1 MITSCSRVLSS
12 KVGLGGPAG
21 SWEEICKDGGR
32 SVAAFLLCVCVCVG
46 GTFSS
51 QGSAA
56 LKRRASLAAMPS
68 PPLGLWPF
76 RPIWGIQSVPLSF
89 SLMFMTTGSALCQG
103 EGLAWSQLLSEARLP
118 QPHTRRCC
126 VGTRRLISGLNIPGV
141 VVTAWGGQPAFPSNS
156 QAAARGPACLPQAWV
171 QLRFMGG
178 VPWRFPGTGGGGC
191 SISLALLWVA
201 ALLA

>member
-1 MITSCSRVLSS
+1 MFKGTQQQSG
-12 KVGLGGPAG
+12 VGWPCRELGGDLQGWGQECGSLPAM
-21 SWEEICKDGGR
+21 
-32 SVAAFLLCVCVCVG
+32 CVCVCGG

-126 VGTRRLISGLNIPGV
+126 VGTRQLISGLNIPGV

>member
-1 MITSCSRVLSS
+1 MFKGTQQQSG
-12 KVGLGGPAG
+12 VGWPCRELGGDLQGWGQECGSLPAM
-21 SWEEICKDGGR
+21 
-32 SVAAFLLCVCVCVG
+32 CVCVCVG

-126 VGTRRLISGLNIPGV
+126 VGTRQLISGLNIPGV